1 MDGNGDLFT
10 PDSAAFNAILQNMMR
25 YSALHITGARIN
37 YQLVADSDTSTTFRG
52 TGMVNTILNGSGD
65 YRQQLV
71 NADNYA
77 SQEFPN
83 GSAVT
88 ANTYFLGITIT

>member
-1 MDGNGDLFT
+1 MLFRS
-10 PDSAAFNAILQNMMR
+10 DSATFNAVLQNMMR
-25 YSALHITGARIN
+25 YSALHITGAKIN

-52 TGMVNTILNGSGD
+52 SGITNTIMNGSGQVIQ
-65 YRQQLV
+65 RQV
-71 NADNYA
+71 NADDYRP
-77 SQEFPN
+77 QEIPN